1 MSIIDL
7 GKQSL
12 IYGVGH
18 VLARLITFLLLP
30 LYTHTFTQEEYGA
43 LSLAYAF
50 MGFALILYRYGMDT
64 AMMKFSVQKEG
75 SERKKYIT
83 LIIVTQFI
91 TSLLFTFII
100 YFTRLSTAEYVLGTY
115 RPDWISYLAVILF
128 FDALWNLP
136 LLILRSEEK
145 AIPYIFLS
153 LLNVV
158 LTMALNV
165 VFVVYW
171 EQGIEGVFRANI
183 IASAFIFLVSLP
195 IVIKRVVF
203 DFFEKNIFFKV
214 IQFAL
219 PFLPAG
225 IFTMV
230 MELSDRY
237 LLEFYLSTAEVGLYS
252 AGKKMGML
260 GLTIVMGF
268 NMGWTPYF
276 LKQGE
281 DENARIQFSKVATLF
296 LGFMGFVTLV
306 VSLWISS
313 IMRMPIGAGT
323 LIGSEFWDC
332 EPVVKI
338 ILFGYFFFGTYVIQ
352 LPGVYIKE
360 ITKWV
365 PIFRICGALSL
376 IVFCV
381 ILIPKI
387 GFIGAAYSVLIAFI
401 LMSFAIYIRTH
412 SIYEVPYNWR
422 GISYPIVFLIFI
434 QVYEFDFLSK
444 VILTIGYP
452 ISWYFIAANKDEKD
466 GFKRLIK
473 W

>member
-30 LYTHTFTQEEYGA
+30 LYTHTFTQDEYGA

-64 AMMKFSVQKEG
+64 AMMKYSVQKEG
-75 SERKKYIT
+75 LERKKYIT

-91 TSLLFTFII
+91 TSFLFTFII

-115 RPDWISYLAVILF
+115 QPDWISYLAVILF

-136 LLILRSEEK
+136 LLILRSEER
-145 AIPYIFLS
+145 AIPYILLS
-153 LLNVV
+153 LLNVI

-165 VFVVYW
+165 MFVVYL
-171 EQGIEGVFRANI
+171 EQGIEGVFRANV

-203 DFFEKNIFFKV
+203 DFFEKDIFFKV

-281 DENARIQFSKVATLF
+281 DEDARIQFSKIATLF
-296 LGFMGFVTLV
+296 LGLMGFVTLL
-306 VSLWISS
+306 VSLWVSN
-313 IMRMPIGAGT
+313 IMRIRIGSGT

-365 PIFRICGALSL
+365 PVFRICGALSL
-376 IVFCV
+376 IIFCV

-387 GFIGAAYSVLIAFI
+387 GFIGAAYSVLFAFV

-412 SIYEVPYNWR
+412 NIYEIPYNWR
-422 GISYPIVFLIFI
+422 GIFYPIVFLIFI

-444 VILTIGYP
+444 VILSIAYP
-452 ISWYFIAANKDEKD
+452 VSWYFIAANKDEKD

>member
-12 IYGVGH
+12 IYGIGH

-30 LYTHTFTQEEYGA
+30 LYTHTFTQDEYGA

-64 AMMKFSVQKEG
+64 ALMKYSVQKEG

-91 TSLLFTFII
+91 TSFLFTLIL
-100 YFTRLSTAEYVLGTY
+100 YLTRLSTAEFVLGTY
-115 RPDWISYLAVILF
+115 QPEWISYLAVILF

-145 AIPYIFLS
+145 ALPYIFLS
-153 LLNVV
+153 LLNVI
-158 LTMALNV
+158 LTMVLNI
-165 VFVVYW
+165 VFVVYL
-171 EQGIEGVFRANI
+171 EQGIEGVFKANI
-183 IASAFIFLVSLP
+183 IVSSLIFLVSLP
-195 IVIKRVVF
+195 IIIKRVVF
-203 DFFEKNIFFKV
+203 DFFEKDIFFKV
-214 IQFAL
+214 VQFAL

-281 DENARIQFSKVATLF
+281 NEDARIQFSKIATLF
-296 LGFMGFVTLV
+296 LGLMGFVTLL
-306 VSLWISS
+306 VSLWVSN
-313 IMRMPIGAGT
+313 IMRIHIGVGT
-323 LIGSEFWDC
+323 LIGAEFWDC

-338 ILFGYFFFGTYVIQ
+338 ILFGYFFFGAYVIQ
-352 LPGVYIKE
+352 LPGIYIKE

-365 PIFRICGALSL
+365 PIFRICGALCL
-376 IVFCV
+376 IIFCV
-381 ILIPKI
+381 ILIPRI
-387 GFIGAAYSVLIAFI
+387 GFIGAAYSVLLAFV
-401 LMSFAIYIRTH
+401 LMSIAIYIRTH
-412 SIYEVPYNWR
+412 NIYKVPYNWK
-422 GISYPIVFLIFI
+422 GIFYPIVFLTFI

-444 VILTIGYP
+444 IALSIGYP
-452 ISWYFIAANKDEKD
+452 LFWYFIATNEDEKN
-466 GFKRLIK
+466 GAKRLIK